1 MQEVEQCFGLV
12 IIIAFVCV
20 CDREETIEMQKGESE
35 GLKKERER
43 RQNVHS
49 GSTKAAGGRCSQ
61 SGPPMQ
67 PQQSNSL
74 GKCAVA
80 ATMKALS
87 RKRMTAECT
96 GRGISGS
103 PCYSRAFRD
112 VLHKETRAVKL
123 VFLQTVKEVTTDG
136 ADAARRATD
145 TQY

>member
-1 MQEVEQCFGLV
+1 M
-12 IIIAFVCV
+12 
-20 CDREETIEMQKGESE
+20 K
-35 GLKKERER
+35 GLKKKESETT
-43 RQNVHS
+43 NVRCS
-49 GSTKAAGGRCSQ
+49 STNAAGRRCSQ
-61 SGPPMQ
+61 SGPPIQ

-74 GKCAVA
+74 DKRAVA

-87 RKRMTAECT
+87 RKRMTAACT

-103 PCYSRAFRD
+103 RCYSCAFGD

-136 ADAARRATD
+136 ADAARRPTD